1 MPSLIACSTRSTS
14 PVEASRVK
22 LAVLPWKARINAR
35 LTGTAP
41 SSDPD
46 RQARAC
52 LPGPVAEEWFKAPLV
67 PAAVLVALVERPAG
81 LSVVLTRR
89 TEHLRDHPGQI
100 SFPGGRMEPDDSG
113 PLAAAL
119 REAAEELG
127 IAAERVSIAGYLPA
141 HPVITGFAITPVV
154 GFLDADVQFQPD
166 PFEVAE
172 TFEVPLAFLLE
183 PDSGREICRNVR
195 GFDVP
200 LYEYQY
206 AGHRIWGATGNI
218 LRTLVLTI
226 I

>member
-1 MPSLIACSTRSTS
+1 
-14 PVEASRVK
+14 
-22 LAVLPWKARINAR
+22 LAVVPWKARVIER
-35 LTGTAP
+35 LTGTVP
-41 SSDPD
+41 SIDPD
-46 RQARAC
+46 GEARAG
-52 LPGPVAEEWFKAPLV
+52 LPAAVAEEWFKAPLV

-100 SFPGGRMEPDDSG
+100 SFPGGRMEPGDSG
-113 PLAAAL
+113 PLATAL

-127 IAAERVSIAGYLPA
+127 IANGLVSVAGYLPA

-154 GFLDADVQFQPD
+154 GFLGAEVQFRPD

-172 TFEVPLAFLLE
+172 AFEVPLAFLLE
-183 PDSGREICRNVR
+183 PGSGREIYRSVR

-218 LRTLVLTI
+218 LKTLIQTI